1 MGIKRCCD
9 IDAGG
14 GNAALMDT
22 GKQTGQSAGQAGS
35 EHIQA
40 LRGGERSGAA
50 KETAVEHNHDA
61 DQEAVDAL
69 CARQSLQNQGLTEF
83 VRIFRDQSGS
93 GLTGDADTLCGT
105 DTAKTYC
112 EGSAQNC

>member
-1 MGIKRCCD
+1 
-9 IDAGG
+9 
-14 GNAALMDT
+14 MDT

-69 CARQSLQNQGLTEF
+69 GSGQSLEKEDAAEAVRVFRKDACAR
-83 VRIFRDQSGS
+83 
-93 GLTGDADTLCGT
+93 LTGDSDTLGRSGARQCDG
-105 DTAKTYC
+105 K
-112 EGSAQNC
+112 GSAEQREGLAGKNGA